1 MNEFQS
7 LRSQTILIHECIA
20 NWVEARVEIADV
32 VPSGWKN
39 NLRWHVG
46 HLVLVPRMLTDRLAG
61 KDDSAWM
68 EYNQWFGRDTSPLG
82 WKDVH
87 VPSIETL
94 CEQLRFDVID
104 VLDHYESNWT
114 LTFEK
119 PFATQT
125 GVVLGSV
132 ADALRFSLFH
142 NGVHLGMMMRLVK
155 DIG

>member
-1 MNEFQS
+1 MNEFKS

-20 NWVEARVEIADV
+20 NWVEPRVEVADV
-32 VPSGWKN
+32 VPHGWKN
-39 NLRWHVG
+39 NLLWHVG

-61 KDDSAWM
+61 KDVSAWS
-68 EYNQWFGRDTSPLG
+68 EYTQLFGRGTSPLD

-87 VPSIETL
+87 VPSLETL
-94 CEQLRFDVID
+94 CDQLRYDVID
-104 VLDHYESNWT
+104 VFDQYESDWA
-114 LTFEK
+114 LTFDK

-132 ADALRFSLFH
+132 SDALRFSLFH
-142 NGVHLGMMMRLVK
+142 NGVHFGMMMRLVK